1 MRIVFGIMSAVHRA
15 GTIAQL
21 AEALAPHE
29 VVIHHDFTQQPDFE
43 IRSPRVRFVA
53 KPKRTGWA
61 CWGFSEGIFHLVDDC
76 LRNSEFD
83 YFQLLSP
90 TCLPIRTMDDF
101 ETFARTDP
109 HDAHIDAM
117 SMDDDTDVLTNYGW
131 RSLVPED
138 SIRYRV
144 MRKAYG
150 WYQNGGTRV
159 EEKAGLSVYRPALS
173 GEGLGGRVRRQ
184 GLYWMSRAARAGLLG
199 ANPFSPGLT
208 PFVGSTWFGARPK
221 VCQYLVKKGS
231 DPEIV
236 DYFSRIHMA
245 DEVLFAT
252 LLHNSG
258 FRVGQ
263 ANHVINTF
271 AGAQPRWIEMQH
283 LPRIMGSGKYFARKF
298 VNDPQAPVRQA
309 VIERV
314 GRVREAA

>member
-43 IRSPRVRFVA
+43 IRSPRVRFVSR
-53 KPKRTGWA
+53 PKRTGWA

-90 TCLPIRTMDDF
+90 TCLPIRTMGEF
-101 ETFARTDP
+101 ETFVRTDP

-117 SMDDDTDVLTNYGW
+117 SMDDDIDVLLNYGW
-131 RSLVPED
+131 RALVPEN
-138 SIRYRV
+138 SIRHRV
-144 MRKAYG
+144 MRKVFA
-150 WYQNGGTRV
+150 WYESGSPEAVQR
-159 EEKAGLSVYRPALS
+159 AGLAVHKPTDPLR
-173 GEGLGGRVRRQ
+173 LGGRIPRA
-184 GLYWMSRAARAGLLG
+184 GLYWASRMARAGFFG
-199 ANPFSPGLT
+199 PNPFSPGLA

-221 VCQYLVKKGS
+221 ACEYLVKKGS

-258 FRVGQ
+258 FRIGQ

-271 AGAQPRWIEMQH
+271 SGAQPRWIEMQH
-283 LPRIMGSGKYFARKF
+283 LPRIMNSGKYFARKF

-314 GRVREAA
+314 GQVREAA